1 MNQNQISILKRI
13 VNNPYPQLRGCIIDN
28 LGRYCFCDAY
38 RIVKLNESP
47 PELFHNSPSFSLLRN
62 DSLDRLWYQ
71 YVCDKDGQRVYPVAA
86 DVRECARKKVLY
98 PTRVPLFRYLSKS
111 VKTGNVYNNIRTAW
125 KHTVKRDGK
134 EEQMECEINFI
145 VRSYGKFGKKSLYD
159 IVNVIYGDKDSVL
172 LYIQRR
178 ESERNGKKN
187 VTWTPLI
194 SFTDDNNVTY
204 TCQLSPSTDGD
215 NAMWNL
221 LLSIL
226 NKNGVING
234 YSPI

>member
-1 MNQNQISILKRI
+1 MRFVLTKNEKSKEKGKVKEKMANEKENKNKEGI
-13 VNNPYPQLRGCIIDN
+13 VEEPKN
-28 LGRYCFCDAY
+28 A
-38 RIVKLNESP
+38 
-47 PELFHNSPSFSLLRN
+47 PEEKKT
-62 DSLDRLWYQ
+62 
-71 YVCDKDGQRVYPVAA
+71 DKDFTMDFTDPYA
-86 DVRECARKKVLY
+86 DRRDVEEEEYGPEKVDDVIVF

-111 VKTGNVYNNIRTAW
+111 VKTGTVYNNIRTAW

-194 SFTDDNNVTY
+194 SFTDDNDVTY